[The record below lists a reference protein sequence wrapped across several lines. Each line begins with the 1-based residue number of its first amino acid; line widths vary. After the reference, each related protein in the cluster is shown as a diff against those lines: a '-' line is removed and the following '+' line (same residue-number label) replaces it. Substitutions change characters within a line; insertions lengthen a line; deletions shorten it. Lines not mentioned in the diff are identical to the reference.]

1 MTVAAESLP
10 TGGRSREEIAK
21 IEIGVTTIA
30 PLTAWLLLLTLVAM
44 IFAVPAFEL
53 IAPRDDDQA
62 APTTWSHL
70 VQIPAGIRQ
79 RLAEANALPGATLWQ
94 RTLAVNRAILS
105 GLQDFER
112 GLEQE
117 SRLGRALRPP
127 AQLVMT
133 RWLGAGNE
141 RAYPGRDGWVFYRP
155 DVEYV
160 TGPGFLD
167 PSQQKRRIAATPEWT
182 SPPQPDPRPALL
194 QFKRDLDARGI
205 ALVVVP
211 TPVKPVIHPEKLAP
225 RLAETSGPV
234 HNLSYRTFIAD
245 LKAQGIVVFDPS
257 DILADGRLA
266 SPQYMAADTHW
277 RPEALEAVAEG
288 LAAFVEARI
297 ALPAVP
303 EPGYRLERTEQRY
316 LGDTGRM
323 LDLPPGATLYPPELI
338 YPTRVLRADGS
349 AWRPSRDADV
359 LVLGDSF
366 SRIFATASWDPDRAA
381 GFVEHL
387 SYILGRP
394 LDRIVQDDNGAFAT
408 REMLYRDPE
417 RLTGKRIV
425 IYQFA
430 TRELAAGDWKLISLP
445 RLGRSAHDVSGKR
458 LNIP

>member
-1 MTVAAESLP
+1 MSIAAESLP
-10 TGGRSREEIAK
+10 AGGRSREEIAK

-30 PLTAWLLLLTLVAM
+30 PPTAWLLLLSFVAM

-53 IAPRDDDQA
+53 IAPRDDEA

-70 VQIPAGIRQ
+70 TQIPADIRA
-79 RLAEANALPGATLWQ
+79 RLTEVNALPGTTLWQ
-94 RTLAVNRAILS
+94 RTLSVNRAILS

-141 RAYPGRDGWVFYRP
+141 RAYPGRNGWVFYRP

-167 PSQQKRRIAATPEWT
+167 PSQQKRRIASAPEWT
-182 SPPQPDPRPALL
+182 APPQPDPRPALL

-225 RLAETSGPV
+225 RLAGTSGPV
-234 HNLSYRTFIAD
+234 HNLSYRPFIAD
-245 LKAQGIVVFDPS
+245 LTAQGLLVYDPS
-257 DILADGRLA
+257 DTLAAGRLT
-266 SPQYMAADTHW
+266 SPQYLAADTHW
-277 RPEALEAVAEG
+277 RPEALEAVADG
-288 LAAFVEARI
+288 LAAFVAARI

-303 EPGYRLERTEQRY
+303 EPGYRLERTEQHY
-316 LGDTGRM
+316 LGDSGRM
-323 LDLPPGATLYPPELI
+323 LDLPAWASLYPPEVV
-338 YPTRVLRADGS
+338 YPTRVLLPDGS

-366 SRIFATASWDPDRAA
+366 SRIFATASWDPDRAG
-381 GFVEHL
+381 GFVEHF
-387 SYILGRP
+387 SYMLGRP
-394 LDRIVQDDNGAFAT
+394 LDRIVQDDSGAFAT
-408 REMLYRDPE
+408 REMLRREPE
-417 RLTGKRIV
+417 RLTGKRLV

-430 TRELAAGDWKLISLP
+430 TRELSDGDWK
-445 RLGRSAHDVSGKR
+445 V
-458 LNIP
+458 IPFPF